1 MRAFRIV
8 KDKHLADCL
17 DGEGAKRSG
26 GRWNSKGRPVL
37 YTGTSV
43 ALCHLEILVHMPGTI
58 LANLSFSIVELDVA
72 DELVAPLDLSALP
85 EDWQSP
91 ENPECKRL
99 GDTWLA
105 GAGSVGLLVPSA
117 IVPEENN
124 LLLNPDHADFKLVT
138 SLPPRSIRFDP
149 RLTTDRA

>member
-1 MRAFRIV
+1 MRTFRIV
-8 KDKHLADCL
+8 KDKHLATSL

-43 ALCHLEILVHMPGTI
+43 ALCYLEILVHMPGTI
-58 LANLSFSIVELDVA
+58 LANLPFSIVELDVP
-72 DELVAPLDLSALP
+72 DETVIPLDLSLLP

-91 ENPECKRL
+91 ENPACKRL
-99 GDTWLA
+99 GDAWLEE
-105 GAGSVGLLVPSA
+105 AGSVGLLVPSA

-124 LLLNPDHADFKLVT
+124 LLLNPLHPGFQAVT
-138 SLPPRSIRFDP
+138 SLPARSIRFDP
-149 RLTTDRA
+149 RLTDDRK